1 MDFSEYLQSKNID
14 CQSLVPELLVAL
26 QSQYELDCQLTKP
39 PSEMLVVPVDC
50 SWPMRGYWIT
60 AESAL

>member
-1 MDFSEYLQSKNID
+1 MDFQSWLESKSID
-14 CQSLVPELLVAL
+14 CEALVPELLTTL

-50 SWPMRGYWIT
+50 SWPSRGYWIT
-60 AESAL
+60 SESAS